1 MTEICVQINGELE
14 EIKKS
19 ALEKGFEFKES
30 YNNYDT
36 YYSTVSEEELK
47 TVEYKKLLDNSV
59 IVRNIV
65 GDRLTESDIEE
76 ISADVFIIIWRNADK
91 LRSESLRS
99 YLAAVARNLSI
110 DRLRKLHITIPIDEI
125 EIYDNTDIEFN
136 AEQHDL
142 ADVFNAIIDK
152 MEQRDREILLRHY
165 FYYQKIPQIAL
176 EMNMSQSACK
186 TALHRAR
193 NKLKKKLIERGYGNE
208 N

>member
-1 MTEICVQINGELE
+1 MYNQSASVTFCQVGTYIFMKGGIQVDD
-14 EIKKS
+14 KKIVCQLKKKKEKALSVLVDRYS
-19 ALEKGFEFKES
+19 A
-30 YNNYDT
+30 YV
-36 YYSTVSEEELK
+36 STV
-47 TVEYKKLLDNSV
+47 
-59 IVRNIV
+59 VRNIA
-65 GDRLTESDIEE
+65 GNRLTESDIEE

-152 MEQRDREILLRHY
+152 MEKRDREILLRHY

-176 EMNMSQSACK
+176 EMNM
-186 TALHRAR
+186 
-193 NKLKKKLIERGYGNE
+193 
-208 N
+208 

>member
-1 MTEICVQINGELE
+1 MYNQ
-14 EIKKS
+14 S
-19 ALEKGFEFKES
+19 ASVTFCQV
-30 YNNYDT
+30 DT
-36 YYSTVSEEELK
+36 YIFMKGGIQVDDKKIVCQLKKKKEKALSVLVDRYSAYVSTV
-47 TVEYKKLLDNSV
+47 
-59 IVRNIV
+59 VRNIA
-65 GDRLTESDIEE
+65 GNRLTESDIEE

-193 NKLKKKLIERGYGNE
+193 YKLKKKLIERGYGNE

>member
-1 MTEICVQINGELE
+1 MYNQ
-14 EIKKS
+14 S
-19 ALEKGFEFKES
+19 ASVTFCQV
-30 YNNYDT
+30 DT
-36 YYSTVSEEELK
+36 YIFMKGGIQVDDKKIVCQLKKKKEKALSVLVDRYSAYVSTV
-47 TVEYKKLLDNSV
+47 
-59 IVRNIV
+59 VRNIA
-65 GDRLTESDIEE
+65 DNRLTESDIEE